1 MGVCLIHVEFVVL
14 AMSVLASLIYMIAT
28 WVAKKDTFDGAC
40 FLFAEWDAESQSA
53 SNPIAASCNVVI
65 FSAFPSIAIAVVA
78 TVANVVTL
86 VRIRKGRR
94 TILLWLTKSKIAVS
108 AITLIC
114 LFGIACMDS
123 AGMKAFCS
131 SAREIVKERS
141 GQSASCEDIMKV
153 SLPKAWLQ
161 MTLAEYCLWAA
172 VVVWLILLAM
182 TIIEYRQKKRE
193 IEQSISYQTMDNKA
207 SGEAISV

>member
-1 MGVCLIHVEFVVL
+1 MPDSYVKANTMGVCLIHVEFVVL

-94 TILLWLTKSKIAVS
+94 YACGPEVYFCFF
-108 AITLIC
+108 IC
-114 LFGIACMDS
+114 MVLSLF
-123 AGMKAFCS
+123 
-131 SAREIVKERS
+131 
-141 GQSASCEDIMKV
+141 
-153 SLPKAWLQ
+153 SLPGLF
-161 MTLAEYCLWAA
+161 YF
-172 VVVWLILLAM
+172 
-182 TIIEYRQKKRE
+182 
-193 IEQSISYQTMDNKA
+193 
-207 SGEAISV
+207 G